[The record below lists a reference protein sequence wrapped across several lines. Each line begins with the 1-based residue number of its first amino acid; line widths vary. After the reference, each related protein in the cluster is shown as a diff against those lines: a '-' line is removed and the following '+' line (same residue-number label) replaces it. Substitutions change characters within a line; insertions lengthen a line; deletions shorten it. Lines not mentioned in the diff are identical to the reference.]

1 MLFFM
6 KAELFSFLISI
17 SQSALSLLVYSH
29 TSTLMGALDT
39 SDVSSATSSPPSS
52 LHSPRSPPSS
62 LPPARPGRPRPPQ
75 LAKSS
80 PLPLVSLSN
89 STSSSCK
96 ESVHQNTLPPP
107 LSPTLVSSP
116 PLLTPK
122 PTASADQASSN
133 PPFPA
138 PLSSKA
144 SLPPDFATSS
154 CTPQLL
160 TPIDRLVG
168 SSSVWQP
175 KGLSEDQITAI
186 MERTTAGVSPKC
198 KINN

>member
-1 MLFFM
+1 
-6 KAELFSFLISI
+6 
-17 SQSALSLLVYSH
+17 
-29 TSTLMGALDT
+29 MGAPDT
-39 SDVSSATSSPPSS
+39 SDVTSATSNPPSS

-62 LPPARPGRPRPPQ
+62 LPPARPDRPRPPQ

-89 STSSSCK
+89 SISSSCK

-107 LSPTLVSSP
+107 LSPTLVSSS
-116 PLLTPK
+116 PLLTLK
-122 PTASADQASSN
+122 PTASADEASSN

-138 PLSSKA
+138 PLSSKLFRP
-144 SLPPDFATSS
+144 SDFAASS
-154 CTPQLL
+154 CNPQLL

-168 SSSVWQP
+168 SSSIWQP

-186 MERTTAGVSPKC
+186 MDRTTAGVCTKS